1 MAGYRFFPAADKR
14 QDEIWEY
21 TYEQWGEDQAKK
33 YLQGL
38 HNHLQRLANKE
49 IPSWQ
54 LLPTGRLVPSD
65 LNLSIFFSRYEKH
78 YIFFREL
85 SGNDMGVISILHG
98 AMQVPV
104 RLNEDLEGILEKET
118 D

>member
-1 MAGYRFFPAADKR
+1 MADYRFSPAADKR

-21 TYEQWGEDQAKK
+21 TTEQWGEDQAKK
-33 YLQGL
+33 YILGL
-38 HNHLQRLANKE
+38 HNHLQKLANKE
-49 IPSWQ
+49 IPWL
-54 LLPTGRLVPSD
+54 LLPTSLLVPSD

-85 SGNDMGVISILHG
+85 SSNDIGVISILHG

-104 RLNEDLEGILEKET
+104 RLNEDLEGILKKEEE
-118 D
+118 